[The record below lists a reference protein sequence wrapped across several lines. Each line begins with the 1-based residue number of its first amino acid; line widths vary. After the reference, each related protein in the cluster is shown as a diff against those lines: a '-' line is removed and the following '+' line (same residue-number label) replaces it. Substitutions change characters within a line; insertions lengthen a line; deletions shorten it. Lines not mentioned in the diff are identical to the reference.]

1 MSLRQARK
9 ILVLLTLGV
18 VFCGAGPA
26 GNWATAQAQT
36 GPIDDLQRSVQQYR
50 YQLSA
55 PSGAKRGEEIY
66 FFKCWICHNQY
77 TVKAGTPAPLLKDLY
92 QRSRM
97 MSGEPVNDETVAKKI
112 RTGGPLM
119 PAYGST
125 LNDQDIAD
133 LLSYIR
139 DGKCCFEGELLPA
152 NPWYR
157 ATAQSGMPFQYRNN
171 LRGGPTGNV
180 RESNGEALEGIMV
193 QLIAQENSIRTTVYT
208 NEEGRYEFPQ
218 LPTGQYTLRIARPR
232 EFQPYR
238 RSSLRIDGAPALEQI
253 VLEKVT
259 EEELLPHTPG
269 IAGQLSGAE
278 WLMNVGGTQE
288 EKRLFV
294 KNCNWCHSYQLI
306 FRNRYNE
313 HSWRQVVD
321 RMSHYSGS
329 PLINRGASG
338 RMTPEN
344 EDLLVK
350 WLARVSGPETK
361 DAPLKMFNGP
371 KGPATRVIVTEYE
384 LPRLWLSTHDVAG
397 DSQGNLWYSPH
408 RYPYIGKVDPRT
420 GFTKEYRVPDTPGAH
435 PGTHWITVTKD
446 DMIWS
451 SQNWAHKLTRYN
463 PRTEEFHQ
471 ITPPMRP
478 SDDGTPRPYNSPM
491 GGNWVVAPDGY
502 IWKAR
507 SSLVVK
513 VDPETGRYLEQYPLQ
528 HATGTYGS
536 AVSKD
541 GNFFGGGSWGADWV
555 VLLDMRTG
563 QVTEVE
569 ARTRN
574 QGPGRGDFD
583 PFGNYW
589 AGGKGGALVKI
600 DPQTLRV
607 KEYFAPTIYG
617 SFYEANADKNGEIW
631 AGAVQTG
638 QYVRLDPQTERWI
651 VYTLPEPYSHNR
663 KSWIDDSTDPVSLWY
678 VDHNSYLVHI
688 QPLE

>member
-9 ILVLLTLGV
+9 ILVRLTLGI
-18 VFCGAGPA
+18 VFCGAGSA

-92 QRSRM
+92 ERPRM
-97 MSGEPVNDETVAKKI
+97 RSGEPVNDETVAKKI
-112 RTGGPLM
+112 RDGGPLM

-139 DGKCCFEGELLPA
+139 EGKCCFEGELLPA

-338 RMTPEN
+338 RMTPEK

-361 DAPLKMFNGP
+361 NAPLKMFNGP

-384 LPRLWLSTHDVAG
+384 LPRLWHSTHDVAG
-397 DSQGNLWYSPH
+397 DSQGNLWYSPL
-408 RYPYIGKVDPRT
+408 R
-420 GFTKEYRVPDTPGAH
+420 F
-435 PGTHWITVTKD
+435 
-446 DMIWS
+446 
-451 SQNWAHKLTRYN
+451 
-463 PRTEEFHQ
+463 
-471 ITPPMRP
+471 
-478 SDDGTPRPYNSPM
+478 
-491 GGNWVVAPDGY
+491 
-502 IWKAR
+502 
-507 SSLVVK
+507 
-513 VDPETGRYLEQYPLQ
+513 
-528 HATGTYGS
+528 
-536 AVSKD
+536 
-541 GNFFGGGSWGADWV
+541 AD
-555 VLLDMRTG
+555 
-563 QVTEVE
+563 
-569 ARTRN
+569 
-574 QGPGRGDFD
+574 
-583 PFGNYW
+583 
-589 AGGKGGALVKI
+589 
-600 DPQTLRV
+600 
-607 KEYFAPTIYG
+607 
-617 SFYEANADKNGEIW
+617 
-631 AGAVQTG
+631 
-638 QYVRLDPQTERWI
+638 
-651 VYTLPEPYSHNR
+651 
-663 KSWIDDSTDPVSLWY
+663 
-678 VDHNSYLVHI
+678 
-688 QPLE
+688 